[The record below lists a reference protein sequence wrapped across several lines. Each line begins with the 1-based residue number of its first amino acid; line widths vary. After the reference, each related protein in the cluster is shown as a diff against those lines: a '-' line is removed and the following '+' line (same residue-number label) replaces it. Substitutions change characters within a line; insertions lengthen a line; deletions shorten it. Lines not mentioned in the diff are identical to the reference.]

1 MLFAQLE
8 LFTKRNNPYSGQP
21 VKKRKADIRLYVLIA
36 RSQDTGRGIAES
48 DPGGCSN
55 KGSKKSQKVRK

>member
-21 VKKRKADIRLYVLIA
+21 VKKRKADIRLYVIIA
-36 RSQDTGRGIAES
+36 RSQDTGRGIVES
-48 DPGGCSN
+48 DSGRCRN
-55 KGSKKSQKVRK
+55 KGSKKSHKARE